1 MSATDHLN
9 SVQFEEHHD
18 PDTNSGHVF
27 AMRNDEPVAHLS
39 YLSNYDSGQSRPQI
53 GEVKV
58 YDKADRG
65 RGIGTALYQ
74 RAQAATGGQLMH
86 APERTDDGERF
97 AQKMGGIIPARVY
110 HEDWE

>member
-1 MSATDHLN
+1 MAASDHLN
-9 SVQFEEHHD
+9 GVQFDEYHD

-27 AMRNDEPVAHLS
+27 AMKNDEPIGHLS
-39 YLSNYDSGQSRPQI
+39 YLSNYNTGTPRPQI

-65 RGIGTALYQ
+65 KGIGTALYQ
-74 RAQAATGGQLMH
+74 RAHAATNGQLMH
-86 APERTDDGERF
+86 ASERTDQGERF
-97 AQKMGGIIPARVY
+97 AHKMGGVIPPRVY